1 MSGVTVGSLPER
13 WRGGQLKRSLFAA
26 RDAGWLNCVD
36 GVVRVVDGD
45 VEEEEEEEEV
55 PKEEEEEE
63 EEDGERNM
71 PLHAFCLQGKQLHLA
86 FLSSST
92 LQPVLF
98 RNKQ

>member
-36 GVVRVVDGD
+36 GVVRVFDGD
-45 VEEEEEEEEV
+45 VEEEEV
-55 PKEEEEEE
+55 PKEGEEEE

-71 PLHAFCLQGKQLHLA
+71 PLHAFCLQGKQLH
-86 FLSSST
+86 FLSSSI